1 MEKND
6 RDYSNGEI
14 TVHWRPA
21 KCVHSTICYSKL
33 RKVFDPARR
42 PWINIKGASTD
53 EIIEIV
59 EQCPTDALTF
69 TRNNN
74 PEKNIQKKEEKIEV
88 KKNEDSST
96 KIQIIHNGPALIS
109 GNFTITDI
117 NGSKLAKAN
126 NIALCRCGKSSSMP
140 FCDGTHN
147 KLGFKENRE

>member
-1 MEKND
+1 MDKND

-21 KCVHSTICYSKL
+21 QCIHSTICYSKL

-42 PWINIKGASTD
+42 PWVNMHGASTD

-59 EQCPTDALTF
+59 GQCPTDALTF
-69 TRNNN
+69 TKD
-74 PEKNIQKKEEKIEV
+74 KNIQKKEEKAEV
-88 KKNEDSST
+88 KKDEKNSA

-109 GNFTITDI
+109 GNFTITDV

-147 KLGFKENRE
+147 KSGFKENRE